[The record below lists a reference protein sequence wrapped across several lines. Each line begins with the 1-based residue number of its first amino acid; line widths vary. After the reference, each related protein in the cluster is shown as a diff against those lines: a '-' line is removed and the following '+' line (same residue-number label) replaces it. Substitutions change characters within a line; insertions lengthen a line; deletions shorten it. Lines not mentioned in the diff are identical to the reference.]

1 MREKSVKCKRV
12 MLVLLLAFV
21 VTALLLVGTMIAVTH
36 TEVESVTRSLPDVV
50 EPDAE
55 L

>member
-1 MREKSVKCKRV
+1 MKKKSVKCKRA
-12 MLVLLLAFV
+12 MLVLLPAFV
-21 VTALLLVGTMIAVTH
+21 VTALLAGTAIAVTH
-36 TEVESVTRSLPDVV
+36 TEVESVTRSIPDVV

>member
-1 MREKSVKCKRV
+1 MKERSVKCKRA
-12 MLVLLLAFV
+12 MLVLLPAFA
-21 VTALLLVGTMIAVTH
+21 VTALLLVGTAIAVTH
-36 TEVESVTRSLPDVV
+36 TEVARVTRSLPDVV